1 MKYIVAAFI
10 SILLI
15 GCTKMSTA
23 DIASQKTDG
32 IVLGYFVLNRKTD
45 EIIHTEINENGI
57 PVVYFEFSP
66 SISLPEYKGWEFFM
80 TENDFRYVARFAL
93 VKSDEPHS

>member
-1 MKYIVAAFI
+1 MEEIKTQSFHVDEPPIPAF
-10 SILLI
+10 
-15 GCTKMSTA
+15 CTK
-23 DIASQKTDG
+23 KTDG